1 MNNSLPACIS
11 AIAIFAAL
19 TTPSQSS
26 AQGQRSVPA
35 EMGSFVA
42 LLGDPADGTVTTLL
56 TPLTITSGTPVNG
69 KLWKYYASQ
78 PLCGY
83 PCRPYRAGFSVTAAG
98 GTPPYLWAWK
108 AQVGSSLPPGLT
120 FSNVPTRLGC
130 VRVSQP
136 AICGSLTKAG
146 TFKVLITVTDSAS
159 PPHHAIGSYTINIY
173 P

>member
-1 MNNSLPACIS
+1 MNNSLPACLS

-56 TPLTITSGTPVNG
+56 APLTITSGSPPSGYVG
-69 KLWKYYASQ
+69 RIYLFRCGSI
-78 PLCGY
+78 PLCNTF
-83 PCRPYRAGFSVTAAG
+83 RAGFSVTAAG
-98 GTPPYLWAWK
+98 GKQPYSWTWK
-108 AQVGSSLPPGLT
+108 AQVGSSLPPGLV
-120 FSNVPTRLGC
+120 FPGALYCLNVPR
-130 VRVSQP
+130 P
-136 AICGSLTKAG
+136 AICGKPTKAG
-146 TFKVLITVTDSAS
+146 TYKVLITVTDSES